1 MWPIAATLMH
11 KYKQLSLYN
20 FSYSPLRQNARLD
33 IMNFICWNLHS
44 SPSDMPILI
53 FNKTELLLLLEQI
66 LVSNQWLFYSESL
79 LFKHDL
85 DSHVTSTQ
93 I

>member
-33 IMNFICWNLHS
+33 IMNFICWNLQFTIRRANFDTQQDRIITAFRTD
-44 SPSDMPILI
+44 PCVKPVIILLWE
-53 FNKTELLLLLEQI
+53 FA
-66 LVSNQWLFYSESL
+66 F
-79 LFKHDL
+79 
-85 DSHVTSTQ
+85 
-93 I
+93 